1 MRELENW
8 PYKWFGF
15 WKEYGEDYNNF
26 PTITSFINNEINSN
40 YQKVALLNYL
50 KNGHIVASTSRSAF
64 QNPFTSIIESGEIS
78 IRTDGKWIWLDNICE
93 FIEHNDLVLPSNFY
107 EDIKKNNFII
117 SKNDLFNLDHLEC
130 PNI

>member
-1 MRELENW
+1 MKELENW

-26 PTITSFINNEINSN
+26 PSIISFINNEINSN
-40 YQKVALLNYL
+40 YPKFQLLNYL
-50 KNGHIVASTSRSAF
+50 KNGHVVASTSRSAF
-64 QNPFTSIIESGEIS
+64 QNPFTSTIELGEIS

-93 FIEHNDLVLPSNFY
+93 FIEYNDLVLPLNFY
-107 EDIKKNNFII
+107 EDIKGNNFII
-117 SKNDLFNLDHLEC
+117 SQKNSFNLESLEW